1 MESKEDLYEKGVML
15 ALEDNLLEAIECY
28 KEALEID
35 SQYSDVWHALINA
48 YSAINDLDKGIEA
61 AKQLIAIDPDDILA
75 HSSLSMLY
83 MKKGMK
89 KEAEDEGA
97 VAKVLGF
104 KDMMKSTKSVDESKK
119 LI

>member
-1 MESKEDLYEKGVML
+1 MESKDDLYEQGVMF
-15 ALEDNLLEAIECY
+15 ALEDKLTEAVECY
-28 KEALEID
+28 KKALKID
-35 SQYSDVWHALINA
+35 PKYSDVWHALINA
-48 YSAINDLDKGIEA
+48 YSAMNDLDNGIDA
-61 AKQLIAIDPDDILA
+61 ARQLIALDPEDILA

-104 KDMMKSTKSVDESKK
+104 KDMMKSTKPVDESKK
-119 LI
+119 LV

>member
-1 MESKEDLYEKGVML
+1 MESKEDLYEQGVSL
-15 ALEDNLLEAIECY
+15 ALEDKYAEAVERY
-28 KEALEID
+28 RKALEID
-35 SQYSDVWHALINA
+35 PKYADVWHAVINA
-48 YSAINDLDKGIEA
+48 YSAMNELDQGIEA
-61 AKQLIAIDPDDILA
+61 AKQLIAIAPDDILA

-104 KDMMKSTKSVDESKK
+104 RDMMKQTKTDDEMKK
-119 LI
+119 ID

>member
-15 ALEDNLLEAIECY
+15 ALEDKFPDAIENY
-28 KEALEID
+28 KKALEID
-35 SQYSDVWHALINA
+35 SKYTDVWHALINA
-48 YSAINDLDKGIEA
+48 YSAISDLDKGIEA
-61 AKQLIAIDPDDILA
+61 AQKLIAIDPEDILA

-119 LI
+119 LV